1 MIRLL
6 SSMGRN
12 TLRRALDSV
21 DSCVHACRII
31 FWDGTEACR
40 ARRGPPAPRAGTGR
54 QKLGPGRASDRK
66 AGRFGR
72 PSGRRKVL
80 P

>member
-12 TLRRALDSV
+12 TLRRALDSCARLLRV
-21 DSCVHACRII
+21 LYN
-31 FWDGTEACR
+31 FWDGAEASR
-40 ARRGPPAPRAGTGR
+40 TRRGPPAPRAGAGR
-54 QKLGPGRASDRK
+54 PELGPGGGSDRK
-66 AGRFGR
+66 VGRCGR
-72 PSGRRKVL
+72 PAGRRKVL